1 MPKTVLALRHVQFED
16 LGVFAPALADAGF
29 SITYRDAGDTDFLA
43 GDPLA
48 PDLLVVLGGPIGVYE
63 DETYPF
69 LKTER
74 DFIARRLASGRPT
87 LGLCLGA
94 QLMAAALGSRVFPS
108 GVKEIGFAPVTLT
121 PAGAESPLRH
131 LEGGPVLHWHGDTYD
146 LPEGAIHLA
155 STGPCAQ
162 QAFSLGPSILA
173 LQFHPEADTG
183 PRFER
188 WLVGHA
194 AELAGA
200 SIGIPALRREA
211 AQYGPSLAGRA
222 DALMR
227 EWLAQAGLA
236 GTH

>member
-29 SITYRDAGDTDFLA
+29 ALTYRDAGDADFLA

-63 DETYPF
+63 DGTYPF
-69 LKTER
+69 LKAER
-74 DFIARRLASGRPT
+74 DFIARRLAARRPT

-94 QLMAAALGSRVFPS
+94 QLMAAALGKRVFPS

-121 PAGAESPLRH
+121 EAGAASPLRH
-131 LEGGPVLHWHGDTYD
+131 LEGGPVLHWHGDTYE
-146 LPEGAIHLA
+146 LPDGAVHLA
-155 STGPCAQ
+155 STAPCPQ

-188 WLVGHA
+188 WLIGHA
-194 AELAGA
+194 AELATAG
-200 SIGIPALRREA
+200 IDIPALRRDA
-211 AQYGPSLAGRA
+211 AGHGPALARRA

-227 EWLAQAGLA
+227 EWLTQAGLA
-236 GTH
+236 A